1 MKQPARLPPIP
12 AAVPQEGEVAQPTM
26 QDPFIEQPSQEEVS
40 SVDAITDEIFL
51 YIYKD
56 GYDEIVAELKKG
68 DDLPKTVGT
77 MSGNLVSNEVMML
90 EEEGGSFPQDMFIEA
105 ATETVEQFTDIVENE
120 KIKEFKNPQDS
131 QAFMSE
137 ALTHAIGVG
146 LDSDYESF
154 NDDYMISTVE
164 SMLRGDMDMEPTPVA
179 GTRVI
184 EEVV

>member
-1 MKQPARLPPIP
+1 MKHPARLPPIP
-12 AAVPQEGEVAQPTM
+12 AAIPQEGEVAQPTM
-26 QDPFIEQPSQEEVS
+26 QDPLTQQPSQEEVS

-90 EEEGGSFPQDMFIEA
+90 EEEGGVFPQDMFIEA
-105 ATETVEQFTDIVENE
+105 ATQTVEQFTDIVETE
-120 KIKEFKNPQDS
+120 KIKEFRNDTEVQV
-131 QAFMSE
+131 FMTE
-137 ALTHAIGVG
+137 ALTYAINSG
-146 LDSDYESF
+146 
-154 NDDYMISTVE
+154 VE
-164 SMLRGDMDMEPTPVA
+164 SEYAGIDNDYIMSTMENLLRGDMDLNATPIS
-179 GTRVI
+179 GTRVT

>member
-1 MKQPARLPPIP
+1 MKQPARSFPLPQ
-12 AAVPQEGEVAQPTM
+12 AVPQEGETVEETMVDPLNQPV
-26 QDPFIEQPSQEEVS
+26 IQEEAS
-40 SVDAITDEIFL
+40 SVEAITDEIFL
-51 YIYKD
+51 YVYKD
-56 GYDEIVAELKKG
+56 GYDEIVDELKKKG
-68 DDLPKTVGT
+68 DLPERVGNIV
-77 MSGNLVSNEVMML
+77 GNLVANEVMML
-90 EEEGGSFPQDMFIEA
+90 EEEGGEFPQDMFIEA

-164 SMLRGDMDMEPTPVA
+164 SMLRGDMDMESTPVA